1 MATADRD
8 QTVIRRT
15 IIERGIRA
23 SDNSAGGRA
32 GGLEAVRKLA
42 KQHEGEQLEMQ
53 ELNTKFGAYLD
64 RVKFLETQNRKLQA
78 ELDSLK
84 QKWGFDSGKVK
95 DQYDQ
100 GLVSLRKQ
108 IDDVT
113 RDKALAELRAKR
125 AEYDASLIKHQTDFA
140 NELVNLDRNRFTM
153 LKQQLEGSGSELDSL
168 RNRFEDKKQEIDRS
182 KDEVRRL
189 LAQLEDLKN
198 EFDQESMQRVMIQN
212 ELQTLEEQLAFM
224 KAVHEEERNELAS
237 LGTLPI
243 DVSQFYRTELTRAI
257 ADIKND
263 FEALSQAQRRELEE
277 YYRIKTEEI
286 REQAA
291 EQKRKIEEARRT
303 GAVEI
308 MDLSALKS
316 LLSENRDNYNKLQKE
331 HSDLANELR
340 ELEEN
345 FERIS
350 GEHNRAQNERDRE
363 LAELRGQA
371 EQREQAIAAVLE
383 NNVSLRFEINTYRRL
398 LEVEEGHLQRIEN
411 GEGLTSGTKGPAT
424 SSYHFQSGSSVS
436 GNTAGRYDATP
447 SDVSTK
453 KMTVQKSARGPLA
466 IDQVDPQ
473 GNFIVIENA
482 GSPGKDQEL
491 KGWTLRRKIDAKD
504 DIVYKFPDN
513 FVLKSRSRVRI
524 LARTASKGS
533 VNEKETLVAEGIQT
547 WGTGTTMVTRL
558 FDANGEEKALF
569 NQKFQ

>member
-1 MATADRD
+1 MADRGD
-8 QTVIRRT
+8 STVIRRT
-15 IIERGIRA
+15 IIERGVRS
-23 SDNSAGGRA
+23 SDYPGGRA
-32 GGLEAVRKLA
+32 STEAMKNFA
-42 KQHEGEQLEMQ
+42 HQHEEEKREMQ

-78 ELDSLK
+78 QLDDLK

-100 GLVSLRKQ
+100 ALVSLRKQ

-140 NELVNLDRNRFTM
+140 NELVNLDKNRLTM
-153 LKQQLEGSGSELDSL
+153 LKQQLEGSGSELDAL
-168 RNRFEDKKQEIDRS
+168 RSRYEDKKGEIERS
-182 KDEVRRL
+182 KAEVKRL
-189 LAQLEDLKN
+189 LDQLENLKN
-198 EFDQESMQRVMIQN
+198 EFDSESMGRVMIQN

-263 FEALSQAQRRELEE
+263 FEALSQAQRHELEE

-291 EQKRKIEEARRT
+291 EQKRKIEEARRS
-303 GAVEI
+303 GAVEV
-308 MDLSALKS
+308 MDLSSLKS
-316 LLSENRDNYNKLQKE
+316 LLTENRDNYSQLQKE
-331 HSDLANELR
+331 YSDLSNHLR
-340 ELEEN
+340 QLEED

-350 GEHNRAQNERDRE
+350 SDHNRAQNERDRE
-363 LAELRGQA
+363 LGDLRAQA

-398 LEVEEGHLQRIEN
+398 LEVEEGHLQRVEG
-411 GEGLTSGTKGPAT
+411 GEGFGTGGR
-424 SSYHFQSGSSVS
+424 SSSHYVSSGSSS
-436 GNTAGRYDATP
+436 TRYDNQPA
-447 SDVSTK
+447 DVSTK
-453 KMTVQKSARGPLA
+453 KMTVQKSARGPIA

-482 GSPGKDQEL
+482 GSSGKDQDM
-491 KGWTLRRKIDAKD
+491 KGWTLRRKIDSKD

-513 FVLKSRSRVRI
+513 FVLKSRSRIRI
-524 LARTASKGS
+524 LSRNASKGS
-533 VNEKETLVAEGIQT
+533 INDRETLVAEGVQT
-547 WGTGTTMVTRL
+547 WGTGSNMVTRL
-558 FDANGEEKALF
+558 LDANGDEKALF

>member
-1 MATADRD
+1 MADRGD

-15 IIERGIRA
+15 IIERGYRSS
-23 SDNSAGGRA
+23 SDNPAGGRA
-32 GGLEAVRKLA
+32 SAEAMRNFA
-42 KQHEGEQLEMQ
+42 HQHEEEKREMQ

-78 ELDSLK
+78 QLDDLK

-100 GLVSLRKQ
+100 ALVSLRKQ

-140 NELVNLDRNRFTM
+140 NELVNLDKNRFAM
-153 LKQQLEGSGSELDSL
+153 LKQQLEGSGSELDAL
-168 RNRFEDKKQEIDRS
+168 RSRHDDKKQEIERS
-182 KDEVRRL
+182 KNEVKRL
-189 LAQLEDLKN
+189 LEQLENLKN
-198 EFDQESMQRVMIQN
+198 EFDSESMARVMIQN

-291 EQKRKIEEARRT
+291 EQKRKIEDARRS
-303 GAVEI
+303 GAVEV
-308 MDLSALKS
+308 MDLSSLKS
-316 LLSENRDNYNKLQKE
+316 LLSENRDNYAQLQKE
-331 HSDLANELR
+331 YSDLSNHLR
-340 ELEEN
+340 QLEED

-350 GEHNRAQNERDRE
+350 GEHNRAQNDRDRE
-363 LAELRGQA
+363 LADLRAQA

-398 LEVEEGHLQRIEN
+398 LEVEETHLQRVEG
-411 GEGLTSGTKGPAT
+411 GEGLSTGGGGRGS
-424 SSYHFQSGSSVS
+424 SSYHYQSGSSVGGGGSS
-436 GNTAGRYDATP
+436 GRFDNQS
-447 SDVSTK
+447 SDISTK
-453 KMTVQKSARGPLA
+453 KMTVQKSAREYY
-466 IDQVDPQ
+466 
-473 GNFIVIENA
+473 F
-482 GSPGKDQEL
+482 
-491 KGWTLRRKIDAKD
+491 
-504 DIVYKFPDN
+504 
-513 FVLKSRSRVRI
+513 
-524 LARTASKGS
+524 
-533 VNEKETLVAEGIQT
+533 
-547 WGTGTTMVTRL
+547 
-558 FDANGEEKALF
+558 
-569 NQKFQ
+569 

>member
-1 MATADRD
+1 MAERGD

-15 IIERGIRA
+15 IIERGVRS
-23 SDNSAGGRA
+23 SDYPAGGRA
-32 GGLEAVRKLA
+32 STEAMRNFA
-42 KQHEGEQLEMQ
+42 HQHEEEKREMQ

-78 ELDSLK
+78 QLDDLK

-140 NELVNLDRNRFTM
+140 NELVNLDRNRFAM
-153 LKQQLEGSGSELDSL
+153 LKQQLEGSGSELDAL
-168 RNRFEDKKQEIDRS
+168 RGRFEDKKQEIERN
-182 KDEVRRL
+182 KNEVKRL
-189 LAQLEDLKN
+189 LEQLENLKN
-198 EFDQESMQRVMIQN
+198 EFDNESMARVMIQN

-224 KAVHEEERNELAS
+224 KAIHEEERNELAS

-291 EQKRKIEEARRT
+291 EQKRKIEEARRS
-303 GAVEI
+303 GAVEV
-308 MDLSALKS
+308 MDLSSLKS
-316 LLSENRDNYNKLQKE
+316 LLTENRDNYNLLQKE
-331 HSDLANELR
+331 HSDLANHLR
-340 ELEEN
+340 QLEED

-350 GEHNRAQNERDRE
+350 GEHNRAQNDRDRE
-363 LAELRGQA
+363 LAELRAQA

-398 LEVEEGHLQRIEN
+398 LEVEEGHLQRIEG
-411 GEGLTSGTKGPAT
+411 GEGLSSGGRVS
-424 SSYHFQSGSSVS
+424 SSYQHQTGSSVS
-436 GNTAGRYDATP
+436 GSNTVRYDNQA
-447 SDVSTK
+447 SDISTK
-453 KMTVQKSARGPLA
+453 KMTVQKSARGPIA

-482 GSPGKDQEL
+482 GSTGKDQDM
-491 KGWTLRRKIDAKD
+491 KGWTLRRKIDLKD

-513 FVLKSRSRVRI
+513 FALKSRSRIRI
-524 LARTASKGS
+524 LSRNASKGS
-533 VNEKETLVAEGIQT
+533 INEKETLVADGVQT
-547 WGTGTTMVTRL
+547 WGTGSNMVTRL
-558 FDANGEEKALF
+558 LDANGDEKALF

>member
-1 MATADRD
+1 MAERGD

-15 IIERGIRA
+15 IIERGVRS
-23 SDNSAGGRA
+23 SDYPGGGRA
-32 GGLEAVRKLA
+32 GLEAVRNLA
-42 KQHEGEQLEMQ
+42 IQHEDEKREMQ

-78 ELDSLK
+78 QLDDLK
-84 QKWGFDSGKVK
+84 QKWGFESGKVK

-100 GLVSLRKQ
+100 ALVSLRKQ

-140 NELVNLDRNRFTM
+140 NELVNLDRNRFAM
-153 LKQQLEGSGSELDSL
+153 LKQQLEGSGSELDAL
-168 RNRFEDKKQEIDRS
+168 RSRFDDKKQEIERS
-182 KDEVRRL
+182 KNEVKRL
-189 LAQLEDLKN
+189 LEQLENLKN
-198 EFDQESMQRVMIQN
+198 EFDNESMGRVMIQN

-257 ADIKND
+257 GDIKND

-291 EQKRKIEEARRT
+291 EQKRKIEEARRS
-303 GAVEI
+303 GAVEV
-308 MDLSALKS
+308 MDLSSLKTM
-316 LLSENRDNYNKLQKE
+316 LSENRDNYNKLQKE
-331 HSDLANELR
+331 HSDLSNHLR
-340 ELEEN
+340 QLEED
-345 FERIS
+345 FERIAA
-350 GEHNRAQNERDRE
+350 EHNRAQNERDRE
-363 LAELRGQA
+363 LADLRAQA
-371 EQREQAIAAVLE
+371 EQREQAISAVLE
-383 NNVSLRFEINTYRRL
+383 NNVSLKFEINTYRRL
-398 LEVEEGHLQRIEN
+398 LEVEEGHLQRVE
-411 GEGLTSGTKGPAT
+411 GEGFTSGGGRSS
-424 SSYHFQSGSSVS
+424 SSYHYQSGSSVGGGGS
-436 GNTAGRYDATP
+436 SGRYDTQA
-447 SDVSTK
+447 SDISTK
-453 KMTVQKSARGPLA
+453 KMTVQKSARGPIA

-482 GSPGKDQEL
+482 GSTGKDQDM
-491 KGWTLRRKIDAKD
+491 KGWTLRRRIDSKD

-513 FVLKSRSRVRI
+513 FVLKSRSRIRI
-524 LARTASKGS
+524 LSRNASKGS
-533 VNEKETLVAEGIQT
+533 INERETLVAEGVQT
-547 WGTGTTMVTRL
+547 WGTGTNMVTRL
-558 FDANGEEKALF
+558 IDNNGEEKAVF

>member
-1 MATADRD
+1 MADRSSD

-15 IIERGIRA
+15 IIERGVRST
-23 SDNSAGGRA
+23 SDHQPGGRA
-32 GGLEAVRKLA
+32 AVEAMRNFHN
-42 KQHEGEQLEMQ
+42 QHEEEKREMQ

-78 ELDSLK
+78 QLDDLK

-95 DQYDQ
+95 EQYDQ
-100 GLVSLRKQ
+100 ALVSLRKQ

-140 NELVNLDRNRFTM
+140 NELVNLDRNRFAM
-153 LKQQLEGSGSELDSL
+153 LKQQLEGSGSELDAL
-168 RNRFEDKKQEIDRS
+168 RGRFEDKKQEIERS
-182 KDEVRRL
+182 KNEVKRL
-189 LAQLEDLKN
+189 LEQLENLKN
-198 EFDQESMQRVMIQN
+198 EFDNESMARVMIQN

-224 KAVHEEERNELAS
+224 KAIHEEERNELAS

-277 YYRIKTEEI
+277 YYKIKTEEI

-291 EQKRKIEEARRT
+291 EQKRKIEEARRS
-303 GAVEI
+303 GAVEV
-308 MDLSALKS
+308 MDLTSLKS
-316 LLSENRDNYNKLQKE
+316 MLSENRDNYNGLQKE
-331 HSDLANELR
+331 HSDLSNHLR
-340 ELEEN
+340 QLEED

-350 GEHNRAQNERDRE
+350 GEHSRAQSERDRE
-363 LAELRGQA
+363 LADLRNQA

-398 LEVEEGHLQRIEN
+398 LEVEEGHLQRVE
-411 GEGLTSGTKGPAT
+411 GESLSSGGRGS
-424 SSYHFQSGSSVS
+424 SSYHYQTGSSVVGS
-436 GNTAGRYDATP
+436 STGRFDNQA
-447 SDVSTK
+447 SEVSTK
-453 KMTVQKSARGPLA
+453 KMTVQKSARGPIA

-482 GSPGKDQEL
+482 GSTGKDQEL
-491 KGWTLRRKIDAKD
+491 KGWTLRRKIDSKD

-513 FVLKSRSRVRI
+513 FVLKSRSRIRI
-524 LARTASKGS
+524 LSRNASKGS
-533 VNEKETLVAEGIQT
+533 INEKETLVAEGVQT
-547 WGTGTTMVTRL
+547 WGTGSNMVTRL
-558 FDANGEEKALF
+558 LDANGDEKALF
-569 NQKFQ
+569 NQRFQ